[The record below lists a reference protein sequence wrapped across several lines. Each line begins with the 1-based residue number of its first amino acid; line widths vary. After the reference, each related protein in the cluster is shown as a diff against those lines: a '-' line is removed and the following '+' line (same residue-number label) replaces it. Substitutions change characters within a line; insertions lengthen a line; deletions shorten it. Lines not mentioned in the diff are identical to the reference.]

1 MDINSL
7 TITLPSVIA
16 LAGLAIAL
24 ATYFG
29 NKKKHVK
36 EETADVAN
44 KAKEDEARLVRM
56 ETMLINID
64 KNTNNLNQ
72 RVDSHDK
79 LLTKHEARL
88 GVVESKLKINGG
100 K

>member
-7 TITLPSVIA
+7 TITLPTILA
-16 LAGLAIAL
+16 LGTLFIGLM
-24 ATYFG
+24 TYFG
-29 NKKKHVK
+29 NKKKQAK
-36 EETADVAN
+36 EETNEVAN